1 MLYNSSS
8 DTLVMQE
15 IAYSVLLFKSINII
29 DLQELKF
36 QNNLTRLVFVATV
49 T

>member
-29 DLQELKF
+29 DLQ
-36 QNNLTRLVFVATV
+36 NNLTRLVFVATV